1 MTLKSGAPNGDNI
14 EMAFVTRIYLRI
26 KPGGYSFSVLLALFL
41 ALAGSRVS
49 AEPVEAE
56 EVRAI
61 WVTRWDYRS
70 AGDIRTIV
78 QNCKSLGLN
87 RIYFQVRGRSD
98 AFYRSSYE
106 PWAEE
111 LGGVDPGFDPL
122 AIAVSEAGKNAMQ
135 LHAWANV
142 LAGWKGKVP
151 PKNKSHLYHTHPDWF
166 LTDRDGKTW
175 RSSSHYS
182 MLNPCN
188 PEVRKHLASVL
199 GDLVARYKV
208 DGLHLDYIRFVFPDP
223 DKKGQVPYDN
233 KTLRAFR
240 NETKGFPSRYPARW
254 DEFRRKAV
262 DAVVRDISRAARA
275 ARPRCVVSAAVIRDL
290 SRGRKVFLQDSPTW
304 LRSGWIDDVLPMN
317 YEASHARFEELARK
331 DIAQAGR
338 DHLILGLGAHI
349 MDGGAD
355 LRRQIGITRKLESP
369 GYALFAYSSF
379 FPTSSHASTK
389 GREAERNR
397 EALRSELIRL
407 NRRRR

>member
-1 MTLKSGAPNGDNI
+1 
-14 EMAFVTRIYLRI
+14 MAFLTRIYLRI
-26 KPGGYSFSVLLALFL
+26 RPGSYSFSVFL
-41 ALAGSRVS
+41 AFLLTLVGFQAS
-49 AEPVEAE
+49 AEPKEAE

-70 AGDIRTIV
+70 ADDIRTII

-98 AFYRSSYE
+98 AFYKSNHE

-111 LGGVDPGFDPL
+111 LGGRHPGFDPL
-122 AIAVSEAGKNAMQ
+122 AVAIAEAGKNAMQ

-151 PKNKSHLYHTHPDWF
+151 PKSKSHLYHRHPDWF

-175 RSSSHYS
+175 RNSLHYS

-188 PEVRKHLASVL
+188 PEVRKHLAVVL

-223 DKKGQVPYDN
+223 KKKGQVPYDN

-240 NETKGFPSRYPARW
+240 NETKGFPSRYPDLW

-317 YEASHARFEELARK
+317 YETSHARFEELARK
-331 DIAQAGR
+331 DMAQAGR
-338 DHLILGLGAHI
+338 DDLILGLGAHL
-349 MDGGAD
+349 MSSGSA
-355 LRRQIGITRKLESP
+355 LRRQIDIARKLESP

-379 FPTSSHASTK
+379 FATASHASTK
-389 GREAERNR
+389 GEAAERNR
-397 EALRSELIRL
+397 KALRSELIQL

>member
-1 MTLKSGAPNGDNI
+1 MVLKSGAPNGDNI
-14 EMAFVTRIYLRI
+14 EMAFVSRIYLRI
-26 KPGGYSFSVLLALFL
+26 KLRGYSFSVLLVLFL
-41 ALAGSRVS
+41 VLVDSQAS
-49 AEPVEAE
+49 AEPEDAD

-70 AGDIRTIV
+70 AGDIRTII

-98 AFYRSSYE
+98 AFYRSSHE

-111 LGGVDPGFDPL
+111 LGGMDPGFDPL
-122 AIAVSEAGKNAMQ
+122 TIAVSEAGKNAMQ

-151 PKNKSHLYHTHPDWF
+151 PENKTHLYHTHPDWF
-166 LTDRDGKTW
+166 LTDRAGKTW

-188 PEVRKHLASVL
+188 PEVRKHLVAVL
-199 GDLVARYKV
+199 GDLVARYKI

-240 NETKGFPSRYPARW
+240 NETKGFPSRYPALW
-254 DEFRRKAV
+254 DEFRRKAI

-275 ARPRCVVSAAVIRDL
+275 ARPRCVVSAAVIRDI
-290 SRGRKVFLQDSPTW
+290 SRGRKVFFQDSPTW
-304 LRSGWIDDVLPMN
+304 IRSGWIDDVLPMN
-317 YEASHARFEELARK
+317 
-331 DIAQAGR
+331 
-338 DHLILGLGAHI
+338 
-349 MDGGAD
+349 
-355 LRRQIGITRKLESP
+355 
-369 GYALFAYSSF
+369 
-379 FPTSSHASTK
+379 
-389 GREAERNR
+389 
-397 EALRSELIRL
+397 
-407 NRRRR
+407 

>member
-1 MTLKSGAPNGDNI
+1 MVLKSGAPNGDNI
-14 EMAFVTRIYLRI
+14 EMAFVYRIYLRN
-26 KPGGYSFSVLLALFL
+26 KLRGYSFFVLLVLFL
-41 ALAGSRVS
+41 ALVDSQAS
-49 AEPVEAE
+49 AESGDAE

-70 AGDIRTIV
+70 AGDIRAII

-98 AFYRSSYE
+98 AFYRSSHE

-111 LGGVDPGFDPL
+111 LGGRDPGFDPL
-122 AIAVSEAGKNAMQ
+122 AIAVSEAEENAMQ

-151 PKNKSHLYHTHPDWF
+151 PENKTHLYHTHPDWF
-166 LTDRDGKTW
+166 LTDRGGKTW
-175 RSSSHYS
+175 KSSSHYS

-188 PEVRKHLASVL
+188 PEVRKHLAVVL
-199 GDLVARYKV
+199 GDIVARYKI

-240 NETKGFPSRYPARW
+240 NETKGFPSRYPALW
-254 DEFRRKAV
+254 DEFRRKAI

-275 ARPRCVVSAAVIRDL
+275 ARPRCVVSAAVIRDI
-290 SRGRKVFLQDSPTW
+290 SRGRKVFFQDSPTW
-304 LRSGWIDDVLPMN
+304 IRSGWIDDVLPMN
-317 YEASHARFEELARK
+317 YETSHARFEELARK
-331 DIAQAGR
+331 DMALAGR
-338 DHLILGLGAHI
+338 GNLILGLGAHI
-349 MDGGAD
+349 MDSGAD
-355 LRRQIGITRKLESP
+355 LRKQIGIARALKSP

-379 FPTSSHASTK
+379 FATTSHASTK
-389 GREAERNR
+389 GQVAERNR
-397 EALRSELIRL
+397 EALRGELIQL